1 MGTWNETNGSRS
13 FGAKPLCQDVLK
25 IELVTN
31 YNKISV
37 PKKRTRGE
45 GNVKYAAMIFLFL
58 QNGKPLDKNETQND
72 QDINRYFTKLKPS
85 QEFYICWNN
94 SANPRD
100 KKTRVTKILHFW
112 KHLDEFKRQIGQKM
126 VRKAVINDP
135 MVEVSF
141 NDQRD
146 SRKPVQPAQL
156 SISRK
161 NDITGS
167 GFYILL
173 PSTDPLWL

>member
-1 MGTWNETNGSRS
+1 MGTWNETNGLRS
-13 FGAKPLCQDVLK
+13 FGVKPLCQEVLK

-37 PKKRTRGE
+37 PKKKNKRGGQCQICCQDIYFSKM
-45 GNVKYAAMIFLFL
+45 GNHLTKM
-58 QNGKPLDKNETQND
+58 KHKMTT
-72 QDINRYFTKLKPS
+72 DINRSFTKLKPS

-173 PSTDPLWL
+173 PSIDPLWL

>member
-1 MGTWNETNGSRS
+1 
-13 FGAKPLCQDVLK
+13 
-25 IELVTN
+25 
-31 YNKISV
+31 
-37 PKKRTRGE
+37 
-45 GNVKYAAMIFLFL
+45 
-58 QNGKPLDKNETQND
+58 
-72 QDINRYFTKLKPS
+72 
-85 QEFYICWNN
+85 
-94 SANPRD
+94 
-100 KKTRVTKILHFW
+100 
-112 KHLDEFKRQIGQKM
+112 M

-167 GFYILL
+167 CFYILL
-173 PSTDPLWL
+173 LVTDPSDYNSSFNCCDLMHSAMLSLFRSSYSDIRPVVKVLQEHYSG

>member
-1 MGTWNETNGSRS
+1 
-13 FGAKPLCQDVLK
+13 
-25 IELVTN
+25 
-31 YNKISV
+31 
-37 PKKRTRGE
+37 
-45 GNVKYAAMIFLFL
+45 
-58 QNGKPLDKNETQND
+58 
-72 QDINRYFTKLKPS
+72 
-85 QEFYICWNN
+85 
-94 SANPRD
+94 
-100 KKTRVTKILHFW
+100 
-112 KHLDEFKRQIGQKM
+112 M

-141 NDQRD
+141 NDQGD

-173 PSTDPLWL
+173 PSADPL